1 MVEFEFFS
9 FQDIAV
15 STTALS
21 GAGADAGEQS
31 LLSELVG
38 NLGVND
44 SVLLAIF
51 NSTLGSFGFSLL
63 NLHVLSFLGGEVDTV
78 VVGVPLREGSGVN
91 LNDAVLDEG
100 VGSDQLVV
108 GGVVDDIEDSGL
120 AGDSFGGPVEVTF
133 LKPEGSELEV
143 SSSDSDTS
151 DSGGVRDEFGVGDG
165 SGLLEGSLLFVDR
178 HSASCK
184 SALVPGISVDAHSM
198 WLI

>member
-1 MVEFEFFS
+1 M
-9 FQDIAV
+9 
-15 STTALS
+15 S
-21 GAGADAGEQS
+21 GAGADAGEES

-38 NLGVND
+38 DLGVDD
-44 SVLLAIF
+44 SVLLAIL
-51 NSTLGSFGFSLL
+51 NAALGSFGFSFL
-63 NLHVLSFLGGEVDTV
+63 NLHVFSFLGGEVDTV
-78 VVGVPLREGSGVN
+78 VVGVPLREGGGVN

-108 GGVVDDIEDSGL
+108 GSVVDDVQDSGL
-120 AGDSFGGPVEVTF
+120 ASDCFGGPVEVAF
-133 LKPEGSELEV
+133 LESESSELEV
-143 SSSDSDTS
+143 SSSDSDAS

-165 SGLLEGSLLFVDR
+165 SGLLEGSLLFVDW